1 MSPWLGPGYDLS
13 VTPRERLVVSVERK
27 LSIMWYRRVLF
38 NTQFAATI
46 VLPLWLLIGR
56 VFFGVILGWH
66 YAIGLFLAPL
76 LFIFLAV
83 VTTITWARKSTRRAG
98 AVSKTDAALLSGW
111 YFAVLCYG
119 FFVVDSVHSTDPG
132 TSIATR
138 AFGQGFR
145 DASFTI
151 ADIAGGVIII
161 IAFAT
166 LWVVLIEYLVETR
179 QEAVT
184 RLTGLDYE
192 ELRQQSEAS
201 RSEASRSEV
210 SDGSAARPG
219 GLVSGDVAE

>member
-1 MSPWLGPGYDLS
+1 MF
-13 VTPRERLVVSVERK
+13 SVERK
-27 LSIMWYRRVLF
+27 LSTMWYRRVLF

-83 VTTITWARKSTRRAG
+83 VTTITWARKSARRSG
-98 AVSKTDAALLSGW
+98 AVSKTDATLLSGW

-119 FFVVDSVHSTDPG
+119 FFVVDSVHSYEPG

-138 AFGQGFR
+138 VFGQGFR

-161 IAFAT
+161 IAFTT

-179 QEAVT
+179 EQAVI

-192 ELRQQSEAS
+192 ELARRREAS
-201 RSEASRSEV
+201 ENTIPRAS
-210 SDGSAARPG
+210 
-219 GLVSGDVAE
+219 GLVPGDVAE

>member
-1 MSPWLGPGYDLS
+1 
-13 VTPRERLVVSVERK
+13 
-27 LSIMWYRRVLF
+27 MWYRRVLF

-56 VFFGVILGWH
+56 VFFGVILGWL
-66 YAIGLFLAPL
+66 YAIGLFLAPV

-83 VTTITWARKSTRRAG
+83 VTTITWARRSARVTG
-98 AVSKTDAALLSGW
+98 AVSKTDAVLLSGW
-111 YFAVLCYG
+111 YFSVLCYG
-119 FFVVDSVHSTDPG
+119 FFVVDSVHSTQPG

-138 AFGQGFR
+138 VFGQGFR

-161 IAFAT
+161 VAFTT

-184 RLTGLDYE
+184 RLTGLDYD
-192 ELRQQSEAS
+192 ELRRRREAG
-201 RSEASRSEV
+201 EGA
-210 SDGSAARPG
+210 GGRPG
-219 GLVSGDVAE
+219 GLVPGDVAE